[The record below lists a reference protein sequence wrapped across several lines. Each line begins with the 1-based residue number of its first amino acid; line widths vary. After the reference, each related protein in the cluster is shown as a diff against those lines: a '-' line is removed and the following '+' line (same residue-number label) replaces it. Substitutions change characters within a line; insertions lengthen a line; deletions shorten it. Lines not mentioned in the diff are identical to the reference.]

1 VLPEVGDEVLVAFEQ
16 GDLNQPYVLG
26 GLHNGV
32 DKPPLGDGLVDG
44 STGAVKRRG
53 FVSKLNHRLVFLDD
67 ESDKGIALL
76 SGDDKLK
83 LSLNGTTTT
92 IKVTSAGKIEIE
104 GATDVTVKAGANL
117 NVEATSKL
125 TLKGAQ
131 VEMTASGPVTV
142 KGAQIKLN

>member
-1 VLPEVGDEVLVAFEQ
+1 VTGW
-16 GDLNQPYVLG
+16 
-26 GLHNGV
+26 
-32 DKPPLGDGLVDG
+32 

>member
-32 DKPPLGDGLVDG
+32 DRPPLGDGLVDG

-53 FVSKLNHRLVFLDD
+53 FVSRLNHRLVFLDD
-67 ESDKGIALL
+67 DGDKGIALL
-76 SGDDKLK
+76 TGDDQLRVA
-83 LSLNGTTTT
+83 LNGTTTT
-92 IKVTSAGKIEIE
+92 IKVTSAGKVEID

-117 NVEATSKL
+117 TVEAGAKL
-125 TLKGAQ
+125 ALKGAQ
-131 VEMTASGPVTV
+131 VDLAASGPVTV